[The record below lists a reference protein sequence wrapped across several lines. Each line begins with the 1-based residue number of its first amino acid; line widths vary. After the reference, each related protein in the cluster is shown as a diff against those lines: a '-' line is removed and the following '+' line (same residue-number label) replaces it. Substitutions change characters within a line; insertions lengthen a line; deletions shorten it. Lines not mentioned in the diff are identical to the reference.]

1 MENKKLGH
9 VLTELIFKWVATKYL
24 KKNLPGNRDIA
35 IAVFGH

>member
-9 VLTELIFKWVATKYL
+9 VLTELICKWVATKYL
-24 KKNLPGNRDIA
+24 KKNLLGNGDIA